1 MKAEGAAMLH
11 NALCITTS
19 RFAPLEPLNVFHREA
34 QPYQSQHDNTLSNSH
49 ILFRRTFTLNAV
61 PDKAVLY
68 LTADD
73 YYKLYV
79 NGVYVTQGPAPGY
92 PFHYYYNVLDITPY
106 LQPGKNLIAVHT
118 YYQGLY
124 NRVWVSADHRHMLC
138 AALYC
143 DGEEFLV
150 TDPTWKYAR
159 HTGYSGNRT
168 FGYETQFAEDFD
180 SRAPE
185 VGFERPDYDDS
196 SWAHA
201 VLRLH
206 TDYVFSPQPTKQL
219 DVYEI
224 SPAVL
229 RRTMNPSGTIT
240 LDGDIGFECIGAL
253 TLRAKGLAGT
263 RVVIRCGEELQDDGT
278 VRYAMRCNCYYEEFW
293 TLSGGEDVLIPYDY
307 RGMRYFQII
316 LPAGCSV
323 TDDDIRMQ
331 VRHYPYNEAVS
342 CPTDDETLSRIW
354 RLCADTMKYATQEV
368 YMDCPTREKGQYLGD
383 GTVSSAAHTLITG
396 DGAMMKKALYEYAR
410 STFITSGIMTVAP
423 SAFMQEIADYSMQ
436 YPHQLLW
443 YYRHTG
449 DRKTLCELAPYC
461 EGAVA
466 YFRRFDRG
474 DGLLESVDTWNLI
487 DWPENLRDNYDF
499 PAEKPIGPGVHN
511 VINAFWYGMLCDM
524 NEIRRLLG
532 QTADT
537 AYADTVGDA
546 FVRAFYD
553 REQHLFTDA
562 EHTRHTAS
570 HSNFLP
576 LYFGLDQK
584 TGDPAAREAIIT
596 LVQNRGYCMGVYM
609 SYFMLKAL
617 CRAGRRDLALDMMRS
632 PDGWCNMLAEGAT
645 TLYEAWGKEQKWNT
659 SLCHPWA
666 AAPILILA
674 DETETKG
681 NQ

>member
-1 MKAEGAAMLH
+1 MLH

-19 RFAPLEPLNVFHREA
+19 DFADLEPLNVFHREA
-34 QPYQSQHDNTLSNSH
+34 EPYENRHNPALENRH
-49 ILFRRTFTLNAV
+49 ILFRRTFSVDVL
-61 PDKAVLY
+61 PKKAILY

-79 NGVYVTQGPAPGY
+79 NGVFVTQGPTPGY
-92 PFHYYYNVLDITPY
+92 PFHYYYNEIDITEY
-106 LQPGKNLIAVHT
+106 LHPGKNLIAVHT

-143 DGEEFLV
+143 DDALTLV
-150 TDPTWKYAR
+150 TDPTWHYAY
-159 HTGYSGNRT
+159 HTGYAGVRK
-168 FGYETQFAEDFD
+168 FGYDTQFAEDYN

-196 SWAHA
+196 TWKPA
-201 VLRLH
+201 VLRAH
-206 TDYVFSPQPTKQL
+206 TDYVFSPQPTKPL
-219 DVYEI
+219 VVYEI
-224 SPAVL
+224 TPASV
-229 RRTMNPSGTIT
+229 RRTVNPDGTVT
-240 LDGDIGFECIGAL
+240 LDGDIGFECIGGL
-253 TLRAKGLAGT
+253 TLRAKGLPGT
-263 RVVIRCGEELQDDGT
+263 KITIHCGEELLDDGT
-278 VRYAMRCNCYYEEFW
+278 VRYAMRCNCVYEEFW
-293 TLSGGEDVLIPYDY
+293 TLSGKNDVLIPYDY
-307 RGMRYFQII
+307 RGMRYFQLI
-316 LPAGCSV
+316 LPAGC
-323 TDDDIRMQ
+323 TLHEEDIRMQ
-331 VRHYPYNEAVS
+331 VRHYPYQEAIS
-342 CPTDDETLSRIW
+342 CPTDDKTLTRIW

-410 STFITSGIMTVAP
+410 STFITDGIMTVAP
-423 SAFMQEIADYSMQ
+423 CSYMQEIADYSLQ

-449 DRKTLCELAPYC
+449 DKQTLADLAPYC
-461 EGAVA
+461 ERAVA

-474 DGLLESVDTWNLI
+474 DGLLEGVDTWNLI

-499 PAEKPIGPGVHN
+499 PAKKPIGPGVHN

-524 NEIRRLLG
+524 NEIRALLG
-532 QTADT
+532 QETDEADAARTA
-537 AYADTVGDA
+537 AA
-546 FVRAFYD
+546 FIRAFYD
-553 REQHLFTDA
+553 PEQHLFTDA
-562 EHTRHTAS
+562 EDTKHTAS
-570 HSNFLP
+570 HSNFMP
-576 LYFGLDQK
+576 LYFGLDAK
-584 TGDPAAREAIIT
+584 TQDPAARDAIID
-596 LVQNRGYCMGVYM
+596 LILDHGYCMGVYM

-617 CRAGRRDLALDMMRS
+617 CRADKRDLALDMMKS
-632 PDGWCNMLAEGAT
+632 PDAWCNMLSEGAT

-674 DETETKG
+674 DPL
-681 NQ
+681 

>member
-1 MKAEGAAMLH
+1 MLH
-11 NALCITTS
+11 NALCITTPD
-19 RFAPLEPLNVFHREA
+19 FAPLTPLNVFHREA
-34 QPYQSQHDNTLSNSH
+34 EPYENRHDNALRNSH
-49 ILFRRTFTLNAV
+49 ILFRRTFTLEDV
-61 PDKAVLY
+61 PGKAVLY

-73 YYKLYV
+73 YYKLYI
-79 NGVYVTQGPAPGY
+79 NGVFVTQGPAPGY
-92 PFHYYYNVLDITPY
+92 PFHYYYNELDITSY
-106 LQPGKNLIAVHT
+106 LHAGENLIAVHT
-118 YYQGLY
+118 YYQGLN

-143 DGEEFLV
+143 DDRETLV
-150 TDPTWKYAR
+150 TDPTWKYAC
-159 HTGYSGNRT
+159 HTGYRSDRT
-168 FGYETQFAEDFD
+168 FGYDTQFAEDFD

-196 SWAHA
+196 QWEHA

-206 TDYVFSPQPTKQL
+206 TDYVFSPQPTRQL

-224 SPAVL
+224 KPAHIRRTVSPA
-229 RRTMNPSGTIT
+229 GTIT
-240 LDGDIGFECIGAL
+240 LDGDVGFECIGAL

-354 RLCADTMKYATQEV
+354 RLCADTMKYATQEI

-410 STFITSGIMTVAP
+410 STFITDGIMTVAP
-423 SAFMQEIADYSMQ
+423 CSLMQEIADYSMQ

-449 DRKTLCELAPYC
+449 DRKTLTELAPYC
-461 EGAVA
+461 ERAAA

-524 NEIRRLLG
+524 DEIRTLLG
-532 QTADT
+532 QPADK
-537 AYADTVGDA
+537 AYTDSVGAA

-562 EHTRHTAS
+562 ENTRHTAS

-576 LYFGLDQK
+576 MYFGLD
-584 TGDPAAREAIIT
+584 TLTDDAAARDTIVDLIVT
-596 LVQNRGYCMGVYM
+596 RGYCMGVYM
-609 SYFMLKAL
+609 SYFMLSAL

-674 DETETKG
+674 DETEMKG